1 VASTL
6 DRATER
12 LAQAAGLLDGIG
24 EDLDSAAQ
32 LLGLLGWDV
41 PPGVADLQ
49 LAGADV
55 STVLQRLA
63 ELNQLRSEESPD
75 ELALATVFAELT
87 LALADLLGRLESLPG
102 DLGATPQYL
111 AATRI
116 EDEFFPRLTELLVIQ
131 LVGSSAPAALP
142 AGLLL
147 GWFELKPLPADP
159 ARFQVEHVRQIVHWD
174 RIPRLFTDPSGLLR
188 DVYGWGTAQADV
200 NTLIANIA
208 LLLDHLA
215 ADTRVRALPRRVEEQ
230 ITGQPAPAAD
240 SDPATQLFHS
250 FAKGLGFDA
259 FDVGVSAYALRPTTA
274 SGTDAGIGVSPYA
287 IGTTETSFPISDATS
302 LVLDTT
308 IDLESGVALVLRGG
322 RDPEVVSG
330 LVRPASGETDGRL
343 LLSLRNDAAAD
354 APHVLLSLPGIRVA
368 AASVT
373 VGAGLAG
380 ETPLDPAVAASV
392 AGGVLELAP
401 DTDDGFLASIVPSSG
416 VQVRF
421 DLGISWSPRGGVRLT
436 GGADLRATI
445 PLHASIGPF
454 RVDEVDLALE
464 PDGDALALAATVVGA
479 VVLGP
484 FVATVAGV
492 GTAAELRFE
501 RGNLGPVDLGFSFV
515 PPTGVGLALDAPPI
529 SGGGF
534 IAYDSQRR
542 RYSGVLQLKLETVGI
557 TAIGVLD
564 ARLPDGGDGFA
575 LLVVLQA
582 SFPPVQ
588 IGLGFALTGV
598 GGVVALNHRL
608 DVDALRRGFAAG
620 TIGRVLAPAD
630 PIRNATSL
638 LADLRT
644 VFPVARGVT
653 VVGPTARLV
662 WAGLVHF
669 DLGIFIELPGPTRVV
684 ILGSAHASIDRPEGG
699 AYLAIR
705 VDVLGVVDV
714 RARTAAFDAVL
725 IDSTL
730 LEVLDLTG
738 GAAFR
743 LSWGDQP
750 YTVLTVGGFHPAY
763 NPEPLIFPATLTR
776 IAMVHGTPTDRLYLR
791 FEGYF
796 AVTTNT
802 FQFGAAVQA
811 VINAGSFNI
820 QGILKF
826 DTLIRFEPFHFQID
840 IRASVRVRYKSHN
853 LAGLTFTGSLAGP
866 GPVVLRGKVCIE
878 LLFFDICFSDTF
890 TLGSADPPA
899 VTPVG
904 SAVDALA
911 AELDRASNVRTGDAV
926 DRYVAVRPAPPN
938 LGLPLVSPL
947 GQLAWVQRLAP
958 LGLLL
963 QRIGG
968 APLAAAETVDVSG
981 PQLAAPEL
989 DWFAPGSFA
998 DLTDAEAL
1006 NRRAFER
1013 LAGGARFG
1021 EPGTDDGPARQRA
1034 VTVNEI
1040 RLPARAGKT
1049 RTAVAF
1055 PAWLTSATQARLG
1068 ADVSGPVTPV
1078 LTVREESWTLSDT
1091 SGAAVLTGLSHSQ
1104 ASQLAAFRPDAVA
1117 TAAPDL
1123 VGSMGF

>member
-1 VASTL
+1 MASTL
-6 DRATER
+6 DHATER
-12 LAQAAGLLDGIG
+12 LARTATLLDGVG
-24 EDLDSAAQ
+24 DDVDAAAQ
-32 LLGLLGWDV
+32 LLAVLGWDV
-41 PPGVADLQ
+41 PPGVADLR
-49 LAGADV
+49 LGGADV
-55 STVLQRLA
+55 SAVIERVR
-63 ELNQLRSEESPD
+63 ELNRLRGEETPD
-75 ELALATVFAELT
+75 ELALATAFAELT
-87 LALADLLGRLESLPG
+87 LALADALDRFEALPG
-102 DLGATPQYL
+102 DLQATPEYL
-111 AATRI
+111 DATGI
-116 EDEFFPRLTELLVIQ
+116 VDEFFPRLADMLVIQ
-131 LVGSSAPAALP
+131 LVGSASPAALP

-174 RIPRLFTDPSGLLR
+174 RIPKLFTDPSGLVR
-188 DVYGWGTAQADV
+188 DVYGWGTAAADV
-200 NTLIANIA
+200 NTLIANVA
-208 LLLDHLA
+208 LLLDHLSV
-215 ADTRVRALPRRVEEQ
+215 DTRLRPLPRRVEEQ

-240 SDPATQLFHS
+240 QDPATQLFHS
-250 FAKGLGFDA
+250 FAKGLGFGA
-259 FDVGVSAYALRPTTA
+259 FDVGVSAYALRPTMA
-274 SGTDAGIGVSPYA
+274 AGTDAGIGVSPYA
-287 IGTTETSFPISDATS
+287 IGTTETSFPISDGTS

-308 IDLESGVALVLRGG
+308 LDLESGVALVLRGG
-322 RDPEVVSG
+322 QDPEIVSG
-330 LVRPASGETDGRL
+330 LVRPAAGGSDGRL
-343 LLSLRNDAAAD
+343 LLSVRSDAPAD
-354 APHVLLSLPGIRVA
+354 APRLLLSLPGIRVTA
-368 AASVT
+368 ATVT
-373 VGAGLAG
+373 LGAGIGA
-380 ETPLDPAVAASV
+380 EEVLDPAVAASV

-401 DTDDGFLASIVPSSG
+401 ETDDGFLTSVVPASG

-421 DLGISWSPRGGVRLT
+421 DLGVSWSPRGGVRLT
-436 GGADLRATI
+436 GGADLRASIAVHT
-445 PLHASIGPF
+445 SIGPF
-454 RVDEVDLALE
+454 RVDEVDLAVD

-501 RGNLGPVDLGFSFV
+501 RGNLGPVDLGFRFV
-515 PPTGVGLALDAPPI
+515 PPTGVGLAIDSPPI
-529 SGGGF
+529 TGGGF
-534 IAYDSQRR
+534 IAYDPQQQ
-542 RYSGVLQLKLETVGI
+542 RYSGVLQLKLEAVGI
-557 TAIGVLD
+557 TAIGMLD
-564 ARLPDGGDGFA
+564 ARLPNDPGGFA
-575 LLVVLQA
+575 LLVLLQA

-588 IGLGFALTGV
+588 IGFGFALTGV

-620 TIGRVLAPAD
+620 TIGRVLAPED
-630 PIRNATSL
+630 PIRNAASL

-662 WAGLVHF
+662 WAELVHF
-669 DLGIFIELPGPTRVV
+669 DVGVFIELPGPARVV
-684 ILGSAHASIDRPEGG
+684 ILGSARASIDRPEGG
-699 AYLAIR
+699 AYLAIH
-705 VDVLGVVDV
+705 VDVLGVVDL

-725 IDSTL
+725 IDSNL

-750 YTVLTVGGFHPAY
+750 YAVLTVGGFHPAY
-763 NPEPLIFPATLTR
+763 NPEPLVFPATLTR
-776 IAMVHGTPTDRLYLR
+776 IAMVHGTPSDRLYLR

-802 FQFGAAVQA
+802 FQFGAAVEA
-811 VINAGSFNI
+811 VINAGNFNI
-820 QGILKF
+820 QGILQF

-911 AELDRASNVRTGDAV
+911 AELDRPANLRTGDAV
-926 DRYVAVRPAPPN
+926 DRSVAVRPPPAE
-938 LGLPLVSPL
+938 LGVPLVSPL
-947 GQLAWVQRLAP
+947 GQLAWVQRRAP

-968 APLAAAETVDVSG
+968 APLAAAETVDVTG

-998 DLTDAEAL
+998 ELTDAEAL

-1021 EPGTDDGPARQRA
+1021 APGTDDGPSRQRA
-1034 VTVNEI
+1034 VTVKEI

-1068 ADVSGPVTPV
+1068 ADVSSPVTPV

-1091 SGAAVLTGLSHSQ
+1091 SGTAVLTGLSHSQ
-1104 ASQLAAFRPDAVA
+1104 ASQLAALRPDAVA

-1123 VGSMGF
+1123 VGLLGF